1 MDFADSP
8 REAVFRAEARAF
20 LEEHA
25 PERVPNPYREDTPE
39 AQRAALP
46 GARAWQRTLC
56 EHGFAGLLWPAEHG
70 GRGLGPIEQT
80 IWNQELARFGLG
92 ESVFLGGVGMAG
104 PTIIA
109 HGTQAQCAEHLRPM
123 LRGDLLWT
131 QLFSEPG
138 AGSDLVSLA
147 ARGVR
152 DGDDWIISGQKT
164 WSSFAHFADWGYLLV
179 RTDPDAPKHR
189 GITYFLVDMKS
200 PGIDVRP
207 LRQMTG
213 AELFNEVFLE
223 EVRLPDA
230 NRLGEAGGGW
240 AVANTTLMYER
251 MVMGGLD
258 RQFSFDAL
266 VALARER
273 PGLLDDVTRDQLAQ
287 LYTRLKSLELL
298 NARIMTKLGRGE
310 NPSTEGSVMKLALAR
325 VYSQAA
331 ELGLRVQGDDAL
343 RGRGAWQRHFLEA
356 PAFHIAGGTDEVQ
369 KNIAAERV
377 LGLPR
382 DPHDLRDVP
391 FSQLPRS

>member
-1 MDFADSP
+1 
-8 REAVFRAEARAF
+8 
-20 LEEHA
+20 
-25 PERVPNPYREDTPE
+25 
-39 AQRAALP
+39 
-46 GARAWQRTLC
+46 
-56 EHGFAGLLWPAEHG
+56 
-70 GRGLGPIEQT
+70 
-80 IWNQELARFGLG
+80 
-92 ESVFLGGVGMAG
+92 
-104 PTIIA
+104 
-109 HGTQAQCAEHLRPM
+109 
-123 LRGDLLWT
+123 
-131 QLFSEPG
+131 
-138 AGSDLVSLA
+138 
-147 ARGVR
+147 
-152 DGDDWIISGQKT
+152 
-164 WSSFAHFADWGYLLV
+164 
-179 RTDPDAPKHR
+179 
-189 GITYFLVDMKS
+189 
-200 PGIDVRP
+200 
-207 LRQMTG
+207 MTG

-258 RQFSFDAL
+258 RQFSFEAL
-266 VALARER
+266 VALSRQR
-273 PGLLDDVTRDQLAQ
+273 PGPLDDVTRDQLAQ

-331 ELGLRVQGDDAL
+331 ELGLRLQGDDAL

-382 DPHDLRDVP
+382 DPHVLRDVP